1 MITRFSGLVGLI
13 LATTAVVA
21 EPVSMGSDGLWNPQM
36 AAELE
41 KFKASRMVTPL
52 ALSGAR
58 EVDILVWLPD
68 WAQPYP
74 RYAELESMVNA
85 MVAAT
90 NTYMENSQVAVDV
103 KLKGIIPLRSLS
115 EQGGAEAL
123 VTDFSQLDVVDDAL
137 NLQYGADLGMLL
149 VPEMDDAA
157 GIAFLPGRHSVVTY
171 NGLSDSI
178 RNSVAAHEIGHNFGA
193 GHEGNDSA
201 LFPFS
206 HAFDCGFGRTV
217 MWSFVSP
224 STLPSYSSPLLSSPL
239 GCGDAEE
246 ADNGRTLN
254 ESAEFIGNRAAPVAI
269 RGTLD
274 LDSSPA
280 SVEEGQA
287 FELGIS
293 RSDIQGRAAATLLVS
308 VDGSER
314 LLPLTFEAGVERT
327 SVSLQVAQDSV
338 QSNRT
343 LTAQL
348 LWPGGV
354 ALGRDQHSVQIID
367 SSVGATGTAVFAQS
381 SFEVTSGQVLAIV
394 LNREGG
400 SSGPL
405 TVQLETRDGTAQAGR
420 DYTALSLPVSFADGQ
435 LNRTVNLVTFDQGVA
450 RNLTLVLTA
459 PGGLVSQATVALVPP
474 VTVPPG
480 SGGGGGGSA
489 FAFGWGLVIALLC
502 LMRRRRR

>member
-1 MITRFSGLVGLI
+1 MITRALGLAGL
-13 LATTAVVA
+13 LLVASAAAA
-21 EPVSMGSDGLWNPQM
+21 EPVSMGGDGLWNPRM

-41 KFKASRMVTPL
+41 TFKANRMVTPL
-52 ALSGAR
+52 ALPGAR

-74 RYAELESMVNA
+74 SYGELEAMVNSMVS
-85 MVAAT
+85 AT
-90 NTYMENSQVAVDV
+90 NTYMENSRVAVDV
-103 KLKGIIPLRSLS
+103 RLKGIIPLGTLS
-115 EQGGAEAL
+115 EQGAADAL
-123 VTDFSQLDVVDDAL
+123 VTDFSELDEVNDAL
-137 NLQYGADLGMLL
+137 NLYYGADLGMLL
-149 VPEMDDAA
+149 VPQMDDAA
-157 GIAFLPGRHSVVTY
+157 GIAFLPGRHSAVTY
-171 NGLSDSI
+171 SGLSDPI
-178 RNSVAAHEIGHNFGA
+178 RDAVAAHEVGHNFGA

-201 LFPFS
+201 LFPYS
-206 HAFDCGFGRTV
+206 HAYDCGFGRTV

-224 STLPSYSSPLLSSPL
+224 GTLPSYSSPLLSSPL

-254 ESAEFIGNRAAPVAI
+254 ESAEFIGTQAAPVAV

-280 SVEEGQA
+280 SVEEGEA

-293 RSDIQGRAAATLLVS
+293 RSDAQGPAAATLLVS
-308 VDGSER
+308 VEGSER
-314 LLPLTFEAGVERT
+314 LLPLTFQAGVART
-327 SVSLQVAQDSV
+327 SVSLQVPQDSV

-343 LTAQL
+343 LTATL
-348 LWPGGV
+348 LWPGGA

-405 TVQLETRDGTAQAGR
+405 TVQLETLDGTAQAGR

-459 PGGLVSQATVALVPP
+459 PGGLVSQATVVLVPP
-474 VTVPPG
+474 VTVPPD
-480 SGGGGGGSA
+480 SGGGGSA
-489 FAFGWGLVIALLC
+489 FAFGWGLVIALIC
-502 LMRRRRR
+502 LRRRLRR